1 MAYFTYILFSEK
13 ASRYYYGQTNDLTKR
28 LNRHN
33 AGQVRSTKYATPW
46 SLFAWKETLNRKEA
60 IRLEKMLKNIHSTK
74 KLSAF
79 LSRHEFQISKY
90 SQEVTGPEK

>member
-60 IRLEKMLKNIHSTK
+60 IRLEKMLKNIHSTN
-74 KLSAF
+74 F
-79 LSRHEFQISKY
+79 LESLPVRKIFRITTTKY
-90 SQEVTGPEK
+90 RGF